1 MRLIVRVRW
10 GATAALA
17 ALTVAACG
25 SSKSGSSGGSA
36 TSGSSATSSGS
47 ATSGGATT
55 GSSSGSSAGAV
66 SSSTL
71 ASLKASLTKAE
82 ATPKFVA
89 PGPPVSASV
98 LKGKTMVVF
107 PINSQIDAC
116 QTQAEDF
123 KALGTQLGAKV
134 TLVSN
139 SGQPTQWQQAVQ
151 DATGGHDAA
160 VAMLCG
166 VIPGA
171 IGPQLTAAK
180 RAGVAVVDGNYNE
193 TSNYAGL
200 DGETAVQTA
209 EGMKQDVDDALVN
222 LNGKPLHALVVTSD
236 SIIQGLAASA
246 AIAAEIKKDC
256 ASQCSIEQT
265 ITVPI
270 QSWATSVQ
278 SDVASALTAHPSV
291 NAVIVPFDG
300 LTQFVDPAL
309 THSHTSGLKVYT
321 WGGSRS
327 VEKLLASGG
336 VIAADPGPD
345 EQWDAYEAMDQ
356 VIRLVNHK
364 SAAPVAKEVDP
375 NRFWV
380 SSNVSS
386 FFGPGGSYGN
396 KGYGGNAFVNGFDK
410 LWGVS

>member
-1 MRLIVRVRW
+1 MTQPRMRLIVRARW
-10 GATAALA
+10 GAMAALA

-36 TSGSSATSSGS
+36 TSSGS
-47 ATSGGATT
+47 ATSAATASSSS
-55 GSSSGSSAGAV
+55 GSSSGSV

-71 ASLKASLTKAE
+71 ASLKASLAKAE

-89 PGPPVSASV
+89 PGAPVSAGV
-98 LKGKTMVVF
+98 LKGKSMVVF

-134 TLVSN
+134 TLVSD
-139 SGQPTQWQQAVQ
+139 SGQPSQWQQAVQ

-180 RAGVAVVDGNYNE
+180 KAGVAVVDGNYNE
-193 TSNYAGL
+193 TSNYTGL

-209 EGMKQDVDDALVN
+209 QGMKQDVDDALVN

-236 SIIQGLAASA
+236 SIIQGPAASA
-246 AIAAEIKKDC
+246 AIAAEVKKDC
-256 ASQCSIEQT
+256 ASQCSVEQT

-270 QSWATSVQ
+270 QNWATSVQ
-278 SDVASALTAHPSV
+278 SDVASALTAHPNV

-309 THSHTSGLKVYT
+309 THSHISGLKVYT
-321 WGGSRS
+321 WGAGRS
-327 VEKLLASGG
+327 VEKIVKSGG
-336 VIAADPGPD
+336 VVAADPGPD
-345 EQWDAYEAMDQ
+345 EEWDAYEAMDQ
-356 VIRLVNHK
+356 VIRLANHK
-364 SAAPVAKEVDP
+364 PAASVNKEVDP

-380 SSNVSS
+380 QSNVTS

-396 KGYGGNAFVNGFDK
+396 EGYGGNAFVNGFDK